1 MMALDERL
9 VCLLEAIQEEW
20 NEAVEA
26 VEQDGALVVRVKG
39 ALNLNELAAL
49 VETRRQKKESPKAAP
64 APASG

>member
-26 VEQDGALVVRVKG
+26 VEQDGALVVRVKR
-39 ALNLNELAAL
+39 ALNPANLAEF
-49 VETRRQKKESPKAAP
+49 VEHRRAKKDLPAAVP
-64 APASG
+64 VPTA